1 MRDVDHR
8 RLETLVETKDLG
20 AGLDPQLGIEVGK
33 RLVHEEHLRLPD
45 DGPAQR
51 HPLPLPAGEGP
62 GPAVEGFSRPRMAAA
77 SRTRRSISGESCAAS
92 VRGQVVVDRHVR
104 VEGVALEHHRD
115 VAVLGDDVVHDPVA
129 DPQLPLADGLQA
141 GHTAQ
146 GGGLPATGRTNQD
159 QELAVIDLQV
169 EVVDSS
175 RLGPKRFV
183 TWSKVTVAMAIS
195 RLSPRLPT

>member
-1 MRDVDHR
+1 M
-8 RLETLVETKDLG
+8 
-20 AGLDPQLGIEVGK
+20 
-33 RLVHEEHLRLPD
+33 
-45 DGPAQR
+45 
-51 HPLPLPAGEGP
+51 
-62 GPAVEGFSRPRMAAA
+62 AA
-77 SRTRRSISGESCAAS
+77 SRTRRSISSLGTLRSFS
-92 VRGQVVVDRHVR
+92 PGQVFVDRHVG

-146 GGGLPATGRTNQD
+146 GGGLPAAGRTDQD
-159 QELAVIDLQV
+159 QELAVADLQV

-183 TWSKVTVAMAIS
+183 TWSKVTVAMATS